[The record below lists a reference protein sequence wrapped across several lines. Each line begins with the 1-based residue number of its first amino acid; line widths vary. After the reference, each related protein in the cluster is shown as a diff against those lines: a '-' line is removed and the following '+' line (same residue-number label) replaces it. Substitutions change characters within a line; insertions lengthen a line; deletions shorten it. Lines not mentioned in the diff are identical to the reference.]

1 MSCGCNQNNC
11 GCAPVNCNPAPCV
24 IILPENSGT
33 EYAFENINTAGIG
46 VLAGVENN
54 TVQFRGIVSESLALT
69 VTLDTDLQALV
80 FDFNDELLVADIPTA
95 TETQRGIAEIATQA
109 ETNAGIVDNVI
120 VTPAKLAGKT
130 ATETR
135 SGTAEIATQAETN
148 AGIVDN
154 AIVTPLKLGTWWTAT
169 KAAAVTFGGNVTVSG
184 ALSGGSAIFD
194 ELTVASG
201 GFSVST
207 GITMA
212 LPIDFAPGSEF
223 TLDAVPIVDSV
234 IIGGASAEV
243 AIKPI
248 NEFISTA
255 NTQTGWS
262 VTNPSPTRTLDVAAA
277 DLATTRAVLGTLI
290 NDLKAVLLP
299 AT

>member
-1 MSCGCNQNNC
+1 M
-11 GCAPVNCNPAPCV
+11 
-24 IILPENSGT
+24 

-69 VTLDTDLQALV
+69 VTLDSDLNALV

-154 AIVTPLKLGTWWTAT
+154 AIVTPLKLGTWWTAKLAGNIT
-169 KAAAVTFGGNVTVSG
+169 IDGTLSAATVQATTFIGDDLVLGGGGGIFLVNTSVSPLVTF
-184 ALSGGSAIFD
+184 
-194 ELTVASG
+194 
-201 GFSVST
+201 
-207 GITMA
+207 A
-212 LPIDFAPGSEF
+212 LPITFESGSEF
-223 TLDAVPIVDSV
+223 QIGGTPVVNGVIIAGSSSEAASKPISEFLTTSNTATYGLPSGSLARTTFATYAGQTISNPPTQAEVQALDDAVVIVSQRLAAV
-234 IIGGASAEV
+234 ITDLMSTL
-243 AIKPI
+243 KPH
-248 NEFISTA
+248 A
-255 NTQTGWS
+255 
-262 VTNPSPTRTLDVAAA
+262 
-277 DLATTRAVLGTLI
+277 
-290 NDLKAVLLP
+290 
-299 AT
+299 